1 MKIGDIE
8 DFKFQVNDSPQA
20 RTMKLE
26 ALRAASSRLAIVT
39 ATSGDW
45 TRRLSDKL
53 EGSGAF
59 LPDSIPPI
67 AIGKVV
73 AVEGQGEVFQFTS
86 PQTLGT
92 RSWLPLSEGDKFRA
106 AYTLRTISGMAR
118 VTVGFLVYDADGHYL
133 GRFGEEA
140 ADDPLSAQDDWT
152 TPEARAERGDIVA
165 AYDTAAYVRSFLETD
180 GAASAQIASAR
191 IEGGG
196 MVGIDD
202 AVAAAEAAAQNAI
215 DAALAAAGE
224 AETAAGYAETAE
236 AWADAA
242 TGAAGAASASAVAA
256 QSFADDANN
265 YAQASSASAD
275 SALTQANAASASAA
289 AAQLDRLAAEAAFG
303 GATAQAGIATTKAV
317 EAAASAADAAAS
329 AELVTELTATAV
341 PNLIPNGGGEKGPD
355 GFALDGFQFV
365 NDWAGLGP
373 VFWSGGTSDGWGYV
387 ASPLTDAEGGLTGVT
402 YTGSFYITD
411 AVIGTY
417 SNVRAYLIGCD
428 TGGTMIEWDDGVDIT
443 PEIAANGGRMVTSH
457 NWTNPSVTRMKL
469 VLEMFG
475 FASGGHLQ
483 ARRFQIVRG
492 DKAAIWDNS
501 ATIRD
506 QYKVLADQ
514 NTQLA
519 QHTSELATQGGRI
532 STVESVQTT
541 QAGTIATVQQV
552 LTAGGNRNLLKNGGF
567 EFGFDNWNSYSDWG
581 NYPGVA
587 FRISDWGRY
596 LVLVGNMVANENYVL
611 YQDVTGINGGRSYTF
626 SCDFG
631 FFVSNNSGFAVLSME
646 YFDASMNRLL
656 YAEGAKRY
664 PNYDFDSTGASRN
677 AYKVT
682 AVAPAGA
689 AIARCRVHYKK
700 VSGVVQSRHVR
711 QCKLEMG
718 TIATPYTDD
727 GTTVETISRVTNLMA
742 EYGVRVSGGG
752 KVTGFKLLA
761 GGGESSFVIDADY
774 FAVDSA
780 GQRPFEIVGGTVYIK
795 NAVIKDAA
803 IDTTKIAVAAVTQIT
818 RYEGAVG
825 YASGYTL
832 INDGGV
838 GVVAWIS
845 IAAPVSF
852 VKARDDSDLLI
863 TVEWDLKST
872 NDLVTRTAIS
882 LVSGVVAYPSPAVVM
897 VSSDAATP
905 VNQPET
911 RTYRISGAVAGA
923 KTIYFF
929 ASRYVGVA
937 GYPNFYG
944 GDMYAKVS
952 GVTITEFKR

>member
-106 AYTLRTISGMAR
+106 AFRLRLLSGMSR
-118 VTVGFLVYDADGHYL
+118 VTVGFLVYDADGYYL
-133 GRFGEEA
+133 GRFGEVQA
-140 ADDPLSAQDDWT
+140 ADPLSAPDDWAMF
-152 TPEARAERGDIVA
+152 EALAERDDIVA
-165 AYDTAAYVRSFLETD
+165 AYETAAYVRSFLETD

-275 SALTQANAASASAA
+275 SALTQANAAGASAA

-341 PNLIPNGGGEKGPD
+341 PNLIPNGGGDKGSD
-355 GFALDGFQFV
+355 GFGLKDFLFV
-365 NDWAGLGP
+365 NDWSGLGP
-373 VFWSGGTSDGWGYV
+373 VFWSGGAADGVAYV
-387 ASPLTDAEGGLTGVT
+387 VSPLTDAEGGLTGVT
-402 YTGSFYITD
+402 FTGSFYITD

-417 SNVRAYLIGCD
+417 SSLRGYLLGCD
-428 TGGTMIEWDDGVDIT
+428 AAGSILEWDDGVDIA
-443 PEIAANGGRMVTSH
+443 PEIVANGGRVVTSH
-457 NWTNPSVTRMKL
+457 TWTNPDVVRMRL
-469 VLEMFG
+469 VLEVHG
-475 FASGGHLQ
+475 WVASGGHLQ

-492 DKAAIWDNS
+492 DKAVIWDNG

-541 QAGTIATVQQV
+541 QAGTIATVQQRLV
-552 LTAGGNRNLLKNGGF
+552 AGNNLLTNTEVASTTHRWSTWNSAAPVPTFMRDLAGDDWRIEGEHNLGIMTGADGVVSGWYQDVAIDALKWYIWSVRVAAHRAPVQLEIYFLNSDRSAFLASLGSGFVTVGTGGRHPDSWSNLWLKLQAPAGSAFARVVVNKGPTASGSDSYMWLCRPILAEVYPDTIGPLPYVAGGDRSSVEVTASAIQGLMAEWGVKVESGGKIA
-567 EFGFDNWNSYSDWG
+567 GIRTAA
-581 NYPGVA
+581 GVELSLVDILA
-587 FRISDWGRY
+587 DVFRISS
-596 LVLVGNMVANENYVL
+596 A
-611 YQDVTGINGGRSYTF
+611 TG
-626 SCDFG
+626 
-631 FFVSNNSGFAVLSME
+631 
-646 YFDASMNRLL
+646 
-656 YAEGAKRY
+656 
-664 PNYDFDSTGASRN
+664 TGARTEFSDGN
-677 AYKVT
+677 W
-682 AVAPAGA
+682 
-689 AIARCRVHYKK
+689 RVY
-700 VSGVVQSRHVR
+700 
-711 QCKLEMG
+711 
-718 TIATPYTDD
+718 
-727 GTTVETISRVTNLMA
+727 
-742 EYGVRVSGGG
+742 
-752 KVTGFKLLA
+752 
-761 GGGESSFVIDADY
+761 
-774 FAVDSA
+774 DSA
-780 GQRPFEIVGGTVYIK
+780 G
-795 NAVIKDAA
+795 
-803 IDTTKIAVAAVTQIT
+803 
-818 RYEGAVG
+818 
-825 YASGYTL
+825 TL
-832 INDGGV
+832 RVRMGV
-838 GVVAWIS
+838 W
-845 IAAPVSF
+845 
-852 VKARDDSDLLI
+852 
-863 TVEWDLKST
+863 
-872 NDLVTRTAIS
+872 
-882 LVSGVVAYPSPAVVM
+882 
-897 VSSDAATP
+897 
-905 VNQPET
+905 
-911 RTYRISGAVAGA
+911 
-923 KTIYFF
+923 
-929 ASRYVGVA
+929 
-937 GYPNFYG
+937 
-944 GDMYAKVS
+944 
-952 GVTITEFKR
+952 